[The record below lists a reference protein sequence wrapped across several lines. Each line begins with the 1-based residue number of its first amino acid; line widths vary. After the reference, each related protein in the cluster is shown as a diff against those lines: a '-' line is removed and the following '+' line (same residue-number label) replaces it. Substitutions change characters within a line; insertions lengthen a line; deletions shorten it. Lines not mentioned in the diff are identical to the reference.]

1 MYNYWR
7 NRVFMGRHKKKREA
21 AVILLYLHRHVAI
34 ALAEKHGDIL
44 CIRASSVI
52 LGIVKHP

>member
-1 MYNYWR
+1 MDLQNIY
-7 NRVFMGRHKKKREA
+7 
-21 AVILLYLHRHVAI
+21 LYLHRHVAI
-34 ALAEKHGDIL
+34 ALVEKHGDIL